1 MRISFSRLHD
11 KTTQPQTDKTTMSH
25 FLNDKI
31 FLGHSFNEYMRIV
44 VSNPLNWM
52 LGIVLLIGIPLL
64 LQRYILGIHS
74 VTHSSQDYPWGI
86 MLGFGLFGMVP
97 LSASGFLLSTSV
109 EIFGRKDFQ
118 PIERLALLNGLLGYF
133 FAVVYLLVDLGMPW
147 RLAYPMFVSLGPAA
161 VLFLVAW
168 HVATYLSVQIAELI
182 PAFSEWINWPQGKR
196 FITKI
201 ALGLTIAGIILST
214 LHQGALGALFCYAP
228 AKIHPLW
235 ISPEFQ
241 WIHFFCSSIYAG
253 LCMVIVVST
262 LLERY
267 MRWRCDNTFLS
278 NLERITFGL
287 AKGASYAM
295 ITYITIKIVAVA
307 HDQEWSYLL
316 TGWGGYYLFEI
327 GLSVVLPMCLIA
339 YGIRNHQLAMLRW
352 AALIGVIGII
362 WNRLNTVLICYN
374 WQHHQEIPHIKE
386 FWLVLTILA
395 LYVIIYRF
403 FLYRLPIL
411 FSWPPT
417 PGR

>member
-1 MRISFSRLHD
+1 MRISSSRVD
-11 KTTQPQTDKTTMSH
+11 ERSSIPQEHNSSISR
-25 FLNDKI
+25 FFYNKI
-31 FLGHSFNEYMRIV
+31 FLGNSFSKYLQLNVR
-44 VSNPLNWM
+44 NPLNWL
-52 LGIVLLIGIPLL
+52 LGLVLAIGLPLL
-64 LQRYILGIHS
+64 LQRYLLGLHS

-86 MLGFGLFGMVP
+86 LLGFGLFGMVP

-133 FAVVYLLVDLGMPW
+133 FAVVFLLVDLGMPW
-147 RLAYPMFVSLGPAA
+147 RLIYPMFVSLGPAA

-168 HVATYLSVQIAELI
+168 HVATYLTVQVAELV
-182 PAFSEWINWPQGKR
+182 PAFSEWINWPMGKQ
-196 FITKI
+196 FIKKI

-241 WIHFFCSSIYAG
+241 WIHFFCSSIFAG

-262 LLERY
+262 LLKRF
-267 MRWRCDNTFLS
+267 MAWRCDNTFID
-278 NLERITFGL
+278 NLDTITVGL

-295 ITYITIKIVAVA
+295 ITYLTIKIVAVA

-316 TGWGGYYLFEI
+316 TGWGVYYLLELGF
-327 GLSVVLPMCLIA
+327 SVVLPLCFIA
-339 YGIRNHQLAMLRW
+339 YGIRNNHLFLLRC

-362 WNRLNTVLICYN
+362 WNRLNTVMVCYN
-374 WQHHQEIPHIKE
+374 WQYHQEIPHIKE
-386 FWLVLTILA
+386 FWLVLTLLA
-395 LYVIIYRF
+395 IYVIVYRF
-403 FLYRLPIL
+403 ILYRLPIL
-411 FSWPPT
+411 FTWRSNAD
-417 PGR
+417 